1 MIAIL
6 GYGLGNIKAFQNIY
20 RELNIPCVVAEDRA
34 TLAAAD
40 RIILPGVGSFDHA
53 MQRLK
58 ASGLFE
64 TLEEAVVER
73 GKPVLGICVGMQ
85 MLARASEEGVEPGL
99 GWIDGSVEKIRFA
112 ADVPRGLLPH
122 MGWSTIDAKADEPL
136 LTGLDDALG
145 FYFLHSYRF
154 VCNDPDDV
162 IGTADYATSFHC
174 AVRRDNVHGVQFHP
188 EKSHHNGIRLLKNFA
203 ES

>member
-6 GYGLGNIKAFQNIY
+6 GYGLGNIRAFQNIY
-20 RELNIPCVVAEDRA
+20 RELNIPCVVAEDSA

-53 MQRLK
+53 MQRLR

-64 TLEEAVVER
+64 TLQREVIEN

-85 MLARASEEGVEPGL
+85 MLARSSEEGVEPGL
-99 GWIDGSVEKIRFA
+99 GWIDGTVEKIRFA
-112 ADVPRGLLPH
+112 ADARRGLLPH
-122 MGWSTIDAKADEPL
+122 MGWSTISEKPGEPL
-136 LTGLDDALG
+136 LAGLDEALG

-154 VCNDPDDV
+154 ACNDPADV
-162 IGTADYATSFHC
+162 IATANYATSFHC
-174 AVRRDNVHGVQFHP
+174 AVRRGNVYGVQFHP
-188 EKSHHNGIRLLKNFA
+188 EKSHHNGMRLLKNFA
-203 ES
+203 EV

>member
-6 GYGLGNIKAFQNIY
+6 SYGLGNIRAFANIY
-20 RELNIPCVVAEDRA
+20 KELNIPFAVAEDSQ

-58 ASGLFE
+58 ASGMYGALQD
-64 TLEEAVVER
+64 AVIGER
-73 GKPVLGICVGMQ
+73 KPVLGVCVGMQ
-85 MLARASEEGVEPGL
+85 MLARSSEEGVEPGL
-99 GWIDGSVEKIRFA
+99 GWIDGRVAKISFPPGTPA
-112 ADVPRGLLPH
+112 GLLPH
-122 MGWSTIDAKADEPL
+122 MGWSTISPKDGEPL
-136 LTGLDDALG
+136 LAGLDEALG

-154 VCNDPDDV
+154 ICDDPADV
-162 IGTADYATSFHC
+162 VATAGYATPFHC
-174 AVRRDNVHGVQFHP
+174 AVRRGNVYGVQFHP
-188 EKSHHNGIRLLKNFA
+188 EKSHHNGILLLKNFA

>member
-1 MIAIL
+1 MIGIL

-20 RELNIPCVVAEDRA
+20 RELNIACEVAEDPAAVARA
-34 TLAAAD
+34 E

-64 TLEEAVVER
+64 PLQEQVIAK
-73 GKPVLGICVGMQ
+73 GKPVLGVCVGMQ
-85 MLARASEEGVEPGL
+85 MLAMSSEEGVEPGL
-99 GWIDGSVEKIRFA
+99 GWIDGTVSRIRFGEDA
-112 ADVPRGLLPH
+112 PRGLLPH
-122 MGWSTIDAKADEPL
+122 MGWSTINHKDDDPL
-136 LTGLDDALG
+136 FAGLDETLG

-154 VCNDPDDV
+154 VCNDPADA
-162 IGTADYATSFHC
+162 IATADYATSFHC
-174 AVRRDNVHGVQFHP
+174 AVRRNNVHGVQFHP

>member
-34 TLAAAD
+34 TLAAAE

-64 TLEEAVVER
+64 TLEEAVLGR
-73 GKPVLGICVGMQ
+73 GRPVLGICVGMQ
-85 MLARASEEGVEPGL
+85 MLARSSEEGIEPGL
-99 GWIDGSVEKIRFA
+99 GWIDGTVAKIRFA
-112 ADVPRGLLPH
+112 GDAPRGLLPH
-122 MGWSTIDAKADEPL
+122 MGWSTIAPRDGEPL
-136 LTGLDDALG
+136 LTGLDGPLG

-154 VCNDPDDV
+154 MCADPADV
-162 IGTADYATSFHC
+162 IATADYATSFHC
-174 AVRRDNVHGVQFHP
+174 AVRRGNIHGVQFHP

>member
-6 GYGLGNIKAFQNIY
+6 GYGLGNIKAFGNIY
-20 RELNIPCVVAEDRA
+20 RELNIPFVVAEDRA
-34 TLAAAD
+34 TLASAD

-58 ASGLFE
+58 ASGLYE
-64 TLEEAVVER
+64 TLTEAVIEK
-73 GKPVLGICVGMQ
+73 GKPVLGVCVGMQ
-85 MLARASEEGVEPGL
+85 MLAKSSEEGVEPGL
-99 GWIDGSVEKIRFA
+99 GWVDGEVARIRFPDDA
-112 ADVPRGLLPH
+112 PRGLLPH
-122 MGWSTIDAKADEPL
+122 MGWSTITAKADEAL
-136 LTGLDDALG
+136 LGGLDDALG

-154 VCNDPDDV
+154 VCNDPSDV
-162 IGTADYATSFHC
+162 IATADYATPFHC
-174 AVRRDNVHGVQFHP
+174 AVRRGNVYGVQFHP

>member
-20 RELNIPCVVAEDRA
+20 RELNVPCVVAEDRQ
-34 TLAAAD
+34 TLASAE

-64 TLEEAVVER
+64 TLEEAVVGR
-73 GKPVLGICVGMQ
+73 GVPVLGICVGMQ
-85 MLARASEEGVEPGL
+85 MLARSSEEGAEPGL
-99 GWIDGSVEKIRFA
+99 GWIDGTVERIRFGDDA
-112 ADVPRGLLPH
+112 PRGLLPH
-122 MGWSTIDAKADEPL
+122 MGWSTIRERSGEPL
-136 LTGLDDALG
+136 LAGLDAELG

-154 VCNDPDDV
+154 VCNDPADV
-162 IGTADYATSFHC
+162 IATADYATQFHC
-174 AVRRDNVHGVQFHP
+174 AVRRGNVHGVQFHP

>member
-6 GYGLGNIKAFQNIY
+6 GYGLGNIKAFANIY
-20 RELNIPCVVAEDRA
+20 KGLNIPFCVAEDRA
-34 TLAAAD
+34 TLATAD

-53 MQRLK
+53 MLRLK

-64 TLEEAVVER
+64 TLEEAVVGK
-73 GKPVLGICVGMQ
+73 GKPVLGVCVGMQ
-85 MLARASEEGVEPGL
+85 MLARSSEEGAEPGL
-99 GWIDGSVEKIRFA
+99 GWIDGEVARIRFPEGG
-112 ADVPRGLLPH
+112 PRGLLPH
-122 MGWSTIDAKADEPL
+122 MGWSTITPRADEPL
-136 LTGLDDALG
+136 LGGLDDALG

-154 VCNDPDDV
+154 VCNDPGDV
-162 IGTADYATSFHC
+162 IATADYATPFHC
-174 AVRRDNVHGVQFHP
+174 AVRRGNIHGVQFHP

>member
-6 GYGLGNIKAFQNIY
+6 GYGLGNIKAFSNIY

-58 ASGLFE
+58 ASGLYE
-64 TLEEAVVER
+64 TLEEAVVGL

-85 MLARASEEGVEPGL
+85 MLARSSDEGSEPGL
-99 GWIDGSVEKIRFA
+99 GWIDGEVAKITFPEGM
-112 ADVPRGLLPH
+112 PRGLLPH
-122 MGWSTIDAKADEPL
+122 MGWSTITLRADEPL
-136 LTGLDDALG
+136 LEGLDAEMG

-154 VCNDPDDV
+154 VCNDPADV
-162 IGTADYATSFHC
+162 IATADYAMPFHC
-174 AVRRDNVHGVQFHP
+174 AVRRGNVHGVQFHP

-203 ES
+203 EN

>member
-6 GYGLGNIKAFQNIY
+6 GYGLGNIKAFANIY
-20 RELNIPCVVAEDRA
+20 KSLNIPFVVAEDRQ

-40 RIILPGVGSFDHA
+40 RIILPGVGAFDHA

-64 TLEEAVVER
+64 TLEEAVVGR
-73 GKPVLGICVGMQ
+73 GKPVLGVCVGMQ
-85 MLARASEEGVEPGL
+85 MLAKSSEEGVEPGL
-99 GWIDGSVEKIRFA
+99 GWIDGTVDRITFPA
-112 ADVPRGLLPH
+112 GAPRGLLPH
-122 MGWSTIDAKADEPL
+122 MGWSTITAKADEPL
-136 LTGLDDALG
+136 LAGLDETLG

-154 VCNDPDDV
+154 RCNDPAD
-162 IGTADYATSFHC
+162 IIATADYAEPFHG
-174 AVRRDNVHGVQFHP
+174 AVRRGNVYGVQFHP

>member
-6 GYGLGNIKAFQNIY
+6 GYGLGNTRAFQNIY
-20 RELNIPCVVAEDRA
+20 RELNIPCVLAEDRA

-40 RIILPGVGSFDHA
+40 RIILPGVGAFDHA

-64 TLEEAVVER
+64 TLEEAVQGHR
-73 GKPVLGICVGMQ
+73 KPVLGVCVGMQ
-85 MLARASEEGVEPGL
+85 MLARSSEEGVEPGL
-99 GWIDGSVEKIRFA
+99 GWIDGTVRKIDFLENSPLR
-112 ADVPRGLLPH
+112 LLPH
-122 MGWSTIDAKADEPL
+122 MGWSTIRHNASEPL
-136 LTGLDDALG
+136 LAGLDEALG
-145 FYFLHSYRF
+145 FYFLHSYHF
-154 VCNDPDDV
+154 VCSDAADV
-162 IGTADYATSFHC
+162 IATTDYAKSFHC

>member
-6 GYGLGNIKAFQNIY
+6 SYGLGNINAFANIY
-20 RELNIPCVVAEDRA
+20 KELNIPFVVAQDRHA
-34 TLAAAD
+34 LDDAD

-58 ASGLFE
+58 ASGLSE
-64 TLEEAVVER
+64 PLEEAVLGQ

-85 MLARASEEGVEPGL
+85 MLARSSEEGKEPGL
-99 GWIDGSVEKIRFA
+99 GWIDGEVMKISFPPDA
-112 ADVPRGLLPH
+112 PRGLLPH
-122 MGWSTIDAKADEPL
+122 MGWSTISAKSDEPL
-136 LTGLDDALG
+136 LQGLDDALG

-154 VCNDPDDV
+154 VCHDSSGV
-162 IGTADYATSFHC
+162 IAMADYATPFHC
-174 AVRRDNVHGVQFHP
+174 AVRRGNIYGVQFHP